1 MGGGDLRDVTG
12 VARPAAEGGSRL
24 RSVTVSS
31 SSDAASDQ
39 PQERW
44 LFGRY
49 DYPVSHRVLELA
61 SLTAFVVLAALVLV
75 RVGRALA
82 DGVSGGQ
89 AAAMAA
95 GGVLALMVG
104 DLASGIVHFLFDQF
118 GSPET
123 PVIGQ
128 KFVKPF
134 RDHHDDPVAMTKGDF
149 IAVNSD
155 NLLVS
160 LPVLVLALT
169 VVDVRRHPAVGVF
182 VVVLVAVVAMT
193 NQIHKWS
200 HTPTVPS
207 AVAFAQRHGLILT
220 IPHHDGHHSAPYD
233 RHYCI
238 ALGRMDWLL
247 DPITSRIKPAPH

>member
-1 MGGGDLRDVTG
+1 MTASPTGPPPELR
-12 VARPAAEGGSRL
+12 
-24 RSVTVSS
+24 
-31 SSDAASDQ
+31 
-39 PQERW
+39 ERW

-49 DYPVSHRVLELA
+49 DYPVAHRVLELA
-61 SLTAFVVLAALVLV
+61 SLVAFVVLSSLVLE
-75 RVGRALA
+75 RVGRGIA
-82 DGVSGGQ
+82 DGVSTGQ
-89 AAAMAA
+89 
-95 GGVLALMVG
+95 VLAIAPAALLALAVG

-134 RDHHDDPVAMTKGDF
+134 RDHHDDPLAMTKGDF
-149 IAVNSD
+149 VAVNSD

-169 VVDVRRHPAVGVF
+169 LLDPRRHPAVGVF
-182 VVVLVAVVAMT
+182 VIVLVAVVAMT

-200 HTPTVPS
+200 HMARVPATVS
-207 AVAFAQRHGLILT
+207 FAQRHGLILT
-220 IPHHDGHHSAPYD
+220 VPHHDGHHTAPYD

-247 DPITSRIKPAPH
+247 DPITARLLRSAR

>member
-1 MGGGDLRDVTG
+1 V
-12 VARPAAEGGSRL
+12 
-24 RSVTVSS
+24 
-31 SSDAASDQ
+31 
-39 PQERW
+39 
-44 LFGRY
+44 
-49 DYPVSHRVLELA
+49 VLE
-61 SLTAFVVLAALVLV
+61 
-75 RVGRALA
+75 RVGRGIA
-82 DGVSGGQ
+82 DGVSTGQ
-89 AAAMAA
+89 
-95 GGVLALMVG
+95 VLAIVPAALLALAVG

-134 RDHHDDPVAMTKGDF
+134 RDHHDDPLAMTKGDF
-149 IAVNSD
+149 VAVNSD

-169 VVDVRRHPAVGVF
+169 LLDPRRHPAVGVF

-200 HTPTVPS
+200 HMARVPATVS
-207 AVAFAQRHGLILT
+207 FAQRHGLILT
-220 IPHHDGHHSAPYD
+220 VPHHDGHHTAPYD

-247 DPITSRIKPAPH
+247 DPITARLLRSAR

>member
-1 MGGGDLRDVTG
+1 MGGSHVGHVTDVQQT
-12 VARPAAEGGSRL
+12 AAEGGSRL
-24 RSVTVSS
+24 RCVSAAPS
-31 SSDAASDQ
+31 PGTPADA
-39 PQERW
+39 PHGRW

-49 DYPVSHRVLELA
+49 DYPISHRVLELA

-75 RVGRALA
+75 RVGRALG
-82 DGVSGGQ
+82 DGVDGGQ
-89 AAAMAA
+89 ALAMVV

-123 PVIGQ
+123 PIIGQ

-160 LPVLVLALT
+160 LPVLALALT
-169 VVDVRRHPAVGVF
+169 VVDVRRHPAIGVF

-200 HTPTVPS
+200 HTPTVPR

-220 IPHHDGHHSAPYD
+220 IPHHDGHHRAPYD

-247 DPITSRIKPAPH
+247 DPITARIKPSPG